1 MSSYQNTKSAYAGL
15 ISIVSIYIL
24 LIILILVFAN
34 RVLLGVAS
42 GESLSVLNYIP
53 LALVLPIFLIATII
67 FNIIKLIKQR
77 RKKQPGSNFKTKLL
91 VLFTFITILSSI
103 PQGIL
108 AVNFINTAIKSWFS
122 SGIEDALR
130 GGLDIAI
137 EYNRSAMDNIATF
150 RDSFVFENILLNTE
164 SSPERMW
171 RNINGAFPAISS
183 ITIYDSEGK
192 EKLFMGEGTG
202 SSGLNL
208 WNLENGVVTR
218 SKEGNRSIIRTRK
231 DFLLNGNSSSAV
243 LTIHLPEN
251 FDQNAR
257 EITNALHLFSQ
268 NKEYQARFLLIIILF
283 YTYFSLP
290 IVLLSILTSF
300 LLSEE
305 LIRPIAHLQEAIRR
319 VVEGDYSYRVLTHSK
334 DDLANLVNSFNYMV
348 SELELS
354 RTNLVHTEKVIAWQ
368 EIAQRMAHEIKNP
381 LTPIKLSA
389 QRILKKYK
397 NSPDSMNTILEPA
410 VDAIINEVENL
421 TELLTQFKDFAKMP
435 SPVRED
441 IELKNLITDVLLLYS
456 ESYPNITLNFE
467 GLEDIRLKGD
477 KGQIQRVFSNLI
489 SNSFEAII
497 GTGTVTIRTE
507 LIRKGNTD
515 YCRIQ
520 MTDTG
525 SGIDTDMKK
534 YIFNPYFTTKEGGT
548 GLGLPIVERIIS
560 DHKGVIW
567 YESELAVG
575 TTFFI
580 ELPMEDSK

>member
-1 MSSYQNTKSAYAGL
+1 MSSNQNAKSAYTGI
-15 ISIVSIYIL
+15 ISLVSIYIL

-34 RVLLGVAS
+34 RALLGAAS
-42 GESLSVLNYIP
+42 GGSMSVLHYIP
-53 LALVLPIFLIATII
+53 LALVLPVFLIATII
-67 FNIIKLIKQR
+67 FNIIKLVRQR

-91 VLFTFITILSSI
+91 VFFTFITILSSV

-108 AVNFINTAIKSWFS
+108 AVNFVDAVMKLWLS
-122 SGIEDALR
+122 SDVEDALR

-137 EYNRSAMDNIATF
+137 EYNRSSMNNIASF
-150 RDSFVFENILLNTE
+150 RDSFIFENIILNTE

-171 RNINGAFPAISS
+171 RNINGAFPSISS
-183 ITIYDSEGK
+183 ITLYDSEGVK
-192 EKLFMGEGTG
+192 KLFMGEETG
-202 SSGLNL
+202 SHGLNL
-208 WNLENGVVTR
+208 LNLENGVVTR

-231 DFLLNGNSSSAV
+231 DFFFNETYISTV
-243 LTIHLPEN
+243 LTIILPEN

-257 EITNALHLFSQ
+257 KITNALKLFSKS
-268 NKEYQARFLLIIILF
+268 KEYQKRFLLIILLI

-290 IVLLSILTSF
+290 IVLLSILTGF

-305 LIRPIAHLQEAIRR
+305 IIQPIAHLQEAIRR

-354 RTNLVHTEKVIAWQ
+354 RTNLAHTEKVSAWQ

-397 NSPDSMNTILEPA
+397 NSPDSMETILEPA
-410 VDAIINEVENL
+410 VDAIIKEVENL
-421 TELLTQFKDFAKMP
+421 TELLTKFKDFAKMP
-435 SPVRED
+435 SPVKED
-441 IELKNLITDVLLLYS
+441 IELNNLITEVSVLYS
-456 ESYPNITLNFE
+456 ESYPDITLNFE
-467 GLEDIRLKGD
+467 GLENISLKGD

-489 SNSFEAII
+489 SNAFEAIR
-497 GTGTVTIRTE
+497 GTGTVTVRTE
-507 LIRKGNTD
+507 TVRKGNTL

-525 SGIDTDMKK
+525 SGIDSDLKK
-534 YIFNPYFTTKEGGT
+534 QIFDPYFTTKEGGT

-560 DHKGVIW
+560 DHKGLIW
-567 YESELAVG
+567 YESELKVG
-575 TTFFI
+575 TTFYI
-580 ELPMEDSK
+580 ELPMEVFE

>member
-1 MSSYQNTKSAYAGL
+1 MSSNQNTKSAYTGI

-24 LIILILVFAN
+24 LLILILIFAN
-34 RVLLGVAS
+34 RALLGVAS
-42 GESLSVLNYIP
+42 GGSVSVLNYIP
-53 LALVLPIFLIATII
+53 LALVLPIFLIFTII
-67 FNIIKLIKQR
+67 FNIIKLIRQR

-91 VLFTFITILSSI
+91 VFFTFITILSSI

-108 AVNFINTAIKSWFS
+108 AVNFINTVIKSWLS
-122 SGIEDALR
+122 SGIEDALQ

-137 EYNRSAMDNIATF
+137 EYNRESMDNIATF
-150 RDSFVFENILLNTE
+150 RDSIVFENILSNKE

-183 ITIYDSEGK
+183 IALYDPEGK

-202 SSGLNL
+202 SPGFNL
-208 WNLENGVVTR
+208 LNLENGVVTR
-218 SKEGNRSIIRTRK
+218 SKEGIRSIIRTRK
-231 DFLLNGNSSSAV
+231 DFLLNGNRVSAV
-243 LTIHLPEN
+243 LTILLPEE

-257 EITNALHLFSQ
+257 DITNALQLFSKS
-268 NKEYQARFLLIIILF
+268 KEYQTRFLLVIMLV

-290 IVLLSILTSF
+290 IILLSILTSF
-300 LLSEE
+300 ILSEE
-305 LIRPIAHLQEAIRR
+305 IIQPIAHLQEAIRR

-334 DDLANLVNSFNYMV
+334 DDLANLVNSFNFMV

-354 RTNLVHTEKVIAWQ
+354 RTNLAHTEKVTAWQ

-397 NSPDSMNTILEPA
+397 NSPDSMDTILEPA
-410 VDAIINEVENL
+410 VDAIIKEVENL
-421 TELLTQFKDFAKMP
+421 TELLSQFKDFAKMP

-441 IELKNLITDVLLLYS
+441 ISIKNLFTEVSLLYS

-477 KGQIQRVFSNLI
+477 SGQIQRVFSNLL
-489 SNSFEAII
+489 SNSFEAIT
-497 GTGTVTIRTE
+497 GTGIVTVGSEIV
-507 LIRKGNTD
+507 RKGNAH

-525 SGIDTDMKK
+525 LGIDTELKK
-534 YIFNPYFTTKEGGT
+534 QIFNPYFTTKKGGT

-567 YESELAVG
+567 YESELTVG
-575 TTFFI
+575 TTFYI
-580 ELPMEDSK
+580 ELPMEDFG